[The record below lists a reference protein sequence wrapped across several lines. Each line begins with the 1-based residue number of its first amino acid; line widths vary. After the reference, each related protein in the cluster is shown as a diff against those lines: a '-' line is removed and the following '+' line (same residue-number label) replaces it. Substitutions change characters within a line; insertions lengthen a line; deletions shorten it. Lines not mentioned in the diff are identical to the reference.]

1 LSRFFTPR
9 TFLFLNELAANNR
22 RDWFEQ
28 NRSRYEDDVRTP
40 ALDFIAHMAPR
51 LAAIS
56 PHFTAIPRTQGG
68 SLMRVFRD
76 TRFSRDKTPYKTNI
90 GIHFR
95 HEAGRDVHAPGFYM
109 HIAPEQVFLAV
120 GIWHPDAPA
129 LARIRTEIARYPRR
143 WLAVRDDAS
152 FGRSFALSG
161 NSLVRVPRGFDAAHP
176 MAMDLRR
183 KDFIGIC
190 PMLPESVIE
199 ADFSDFAAARFADG
213 APLMRF
219 LCKALGQAY

>member
-1 LSRFFTPR
+1 MSGLFTPG
-9 TFLFLNELAANNR
+9 TFRFLADLAANNR
-22 RDWFEQ
+22 RDWFEE
-28 NRSRYEDDVRTP
+28 NRQRYEDAVRAP
-40 ALDFIAHMAPR
+40 ALDFIAAMAPR
-51 LAAIS
+51 LAAVS
-56 PHFTAIPRTQGG
+56 PHFTAIPRKQGG

-95 HEAGRDVHAPGFYM
+95 HEHGRDVHAPGFYV
-109 HIAPEQVFLAV
+109 HIAPEEVFLAV

-129 LARIRTEIARYPRR
+129 LARIRTEIDRYPRR
-143 WLAVRDDAS
+143 WRAARDDAA
-152 FGRSFALSG
+152 FRRSFRLDG
-161 NSLVRVPRGFDAAHP
+161 ESLVRVPRGFDAAHP
-176 MAMDLRR
+176 MAGDLKR

-190 PMLPESVIE
+190 PILPESVVE
-199 ADFSDFAAARFADG
+199 ADFADFTAARFADG

>member
-1 LSRFFTPR
+1 LSGFFTPE
-9 TFLFLNELAANNR
+9 TFRFLGELAANNR
-22 RDWFEQ
+22 RDWFAQ
-28 NRSRYEDDVRTP
+28 NRQRYEHAVRTP
-40 ALDFIAHMAPR
+40 ALAFIADMAPR

-56 PHFTAIPRTQGG
+56 AHFTAIPRKQGG

-76 TRFSRDKTPYKTNI
+76 TRFSRDQAPYKTNI

-95 HEAGRDVHAPGFYM
+95 HEAGRDVHAPGFYV
-109 HIAPEQVFLAV
+109 HIAPEEVFLAV

-129 LARIRTEIARYPRR
+129 LARIRTEIDRYPQR
-143 WLAVRDDAS
+143 WLAARDDAA
-152 FGRSFALSG
+152 FGRSFALQG
-161 NSLVRVPRGFDAAHP
+161 DSLQRMPRGFDTAHP

-199 ADFSDFAAARFADG
+199 ADFADFTAARFADG

>member
-1 LSRFFTPR
+1 LSGYFTPE
-9 TFLFLNELAANNR
+9 TFRFLAALAANNR

-28 NRSRYEDDVRTP
+28 NRQRYEDAVRMP
-40 ALDFIAHMAPR
+40 ALDFIAAMGPR

-56 PHFTAIPRTQGG
+56 PHFTAIPRKQGG

-95 HEAGRDVHAPGFYM
+95 HQAGRDVHAPGFYV
-109 HIAPEQVFLAV
+109 HIAPEEVFLAV

-129 LARIRTEIARYPRR
+129 LARIRTEIDRYPQR
-143 WLAVRDDAS
+143 WLAARDDAA
-152 FGRSFALSG
+152 FGRSFELSG
-161 NSLVRVPRGFDAAHP
+161 DSLVRVPRGFDASHA
-176 MAMDLRR
+176 MADDLRR

-190 PMLPESVIE
+190 PMLPESVTE
-199 ADFSDFAAARFADG
+199 ADFADFTAARFADG
-213 APLMRF
+213 ASLMRF